1 MDSLEETPITDISDT
16 YLSEEQFN
24 KKNPMHPIDV
34 STLSLYP
41 THVYPTIIWYNLV

>member
-1 MDSLEETPITDISDT
+1 MDSLEEIPITDISDT

-24 KKNPMHPIDV
+24 KKYPIDV